1 MATIHVEQNKRPWI
15 WAVPLVVVGLG
26 VFTWAV
32 WPDSQAP
39 DAQVAAVGT
48 PGANGQPMGAT
59 GTSADATGA
68 NGNTTPGAPSG
79 TAAERPLGTLFDLD
93 NQGRL
98 IVSGKTKESLDTV
111 LSAYPKGPT
120 QQEWNTIEDKLAKD
134 LPKAALLEVMTLLQ
148 GMHQLNQSVA
158 QLQAAN
164 PNAEA
169 EGRSLEL
176 FAQLKALRRQQFPS
190 QTAEALFGEEETW
203 GGFMLG
209 MQAIEANPKLNDE
222 AKKQQITALLNT
234 LPEAQRLQ
242 AKETLG
248 LQ

>member
-26 VFTWAV
+26 ALTWAV

-39 DAQVAAVGT
+39 DAQVAAGT
-48 PGANGQPMGAT
+48 PGVNGLPA
-59 GTSADATGA
+59 GTPGTAADPAV
-68 NGNTTPGAPSG
+68 NQGNTTPGAPDG
-79 TAAERPLGTLFDLD
+79 VAAERPLGTLFDLD

-111 LSAYPKGPT
+111 LSAYPKGPSP
-120 QQEWNTIEDKLAKD
+120 QEWNALEDKLAKD

-148 GMHQLNQSVA
+148 GMNQLNQSVA

-164 PNAEA
+164 PNADA
-169 EGRSLEL
+169 EGRSLEM

-190 QTAEALFGEEETW
+190 QTAEALFGDEETW

-209 MQAIEANPKLNDE
+209 MQTIEANPKLSPE
-222 AKKQQITALLNT
+222 AKKQQVTALLNT

>member
-1 MATIHVEQNKRPWI
+1 M
-15 WAVPLVVVGLG
+15 
-26 VFTWAV
+26 
-32 WPDSQAP
+32 
-39 DAQVAAVGT
+39 
-48 PGANGQPMGAT
+48 
-59 GTSADATGA
+59 
-68 NGNTTPGAPSG
+68 
-79 TAAERPLGTLFDLD
+79 FDLD

>member
-59 GTSADATGA
+59 GTSAEAAAA

-93 NQGRL
+93 NQGHL
-98 IVSGKTKESLDTV
+98 IVSGKTKESLETV

-134 LPKAALLEVMTLLQ
+134 LPKAALLEVMPLLQ

-203 GGFMLG
+203 GGFMLS

-234 LPEAQRLQ
+234 LPEGQRLQ